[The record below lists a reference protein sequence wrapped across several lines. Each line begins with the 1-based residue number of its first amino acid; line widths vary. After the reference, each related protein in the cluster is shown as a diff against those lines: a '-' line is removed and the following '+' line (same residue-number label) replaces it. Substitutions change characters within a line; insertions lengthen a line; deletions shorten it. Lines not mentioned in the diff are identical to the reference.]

1 MRAVVQHGYGEPPD
15 VLRVERRAVPRPGPG
30 EVLVR
35 IRATSVNTPDWIATT
50 GRPTILRLKSGLIG
64 PRSPIRGTD
73 VAGVVAQVGEG
84 VTDLAVGEEVFGSLW
99 ADSLDTGD
107 AGTFAEF
114 TVTSAEK
121 LWRKPPGVSFGAA
134 AASVMSGAT
143 ALVAMTETVPV
154 GPGQRVLVNG
164 ASGGVGTFAVQIAK
178 HCGAIVTGVCST
190 ANVDLVRRLGA
201 DEVVDYARTDLTDLD
216 AEFDVILDNV
226 LNHPM
231 SVMRRLLPDDG
242 VYLPNS
248 IGRGGSFLAGLPR
261 IGRAVLANVFGRV
274 RVGQVNCRIDHGTLA
289 TLAELLESGDVEAIV
304 GSMYP
309 LDQAADAV
317 GHMLTRHAVGN
328 IVIEV

>member
-1 MRAVVQHGYGEPPD
+1 M
-15 VLRVERRAVPRPGPG
+15 
-30 EVLVR
+30 
-35 IRATSVNTPDWIATT
+35 
-50 GRPTILRLKSGLIG
+50 
-64 PRSPIRGTD
+64 
-73 VAGVVAQVGEG
+73 
-84 VTDLAVGEEVFGSLW
+84 
-99 ADSLDTGD
+99 
-107 AGTFAEF
+107 
-114 TVTSAEK
+114 
-121 LWRKPPGVSFGAA
+121 SFGAA

-154 GPGQRVLVNG
+154 EPGQRVLVNG